1 MVDNND
7 PFDLLLDIEQRCQA
21 NAAGLPTL
29 DKAEDEWVGVG
40 FRIGDDKLIAP
51 MNEIEEILDLPAFT
65 NIPGV
70 KSWMV
75 GVANVRGGL
84 LPLMDLKGFILG
96 EDIKQRKKG
105 RVIVIDYKGFNTGL
119 IVEEVYGMKHFQIK
133 DQSEDVPSLH
143 ENVSKYVNKA
153 FCQEGDSWPVF
164 SFQNMTQDE
173 RLAEAPL

>member
-1 MVDNND
+1 MDTGD
-7 PFDLLLDIEQRCQA
+7 PFDYLLDIERRCQA

-40 FRIGDDKLIAP
+40 FRIGDDRLIAP
-51 MNEIEEILDLPAFT
+51 MHEIEEILDLPEYT
-65 NIPGV
+65 YVPGV

-96 EDIKQRKKG
+96 EDIQQRKKG

-119 IVEEVYGMKHFQIK
+119 IVEEVFGMKHFLSK
-133 DQSEDVPSLH
+133 DQSDDIPEIH
-143 ENVSKYVNKA
+143 ENVSKYVNLA
-153 FCQEGDSWPVF
+153 FNQEGDTWPVF
-164 SFQNMTQDE
+164 SFQNMTKDD
-173 RLAEAPL
+173 RLAEASL